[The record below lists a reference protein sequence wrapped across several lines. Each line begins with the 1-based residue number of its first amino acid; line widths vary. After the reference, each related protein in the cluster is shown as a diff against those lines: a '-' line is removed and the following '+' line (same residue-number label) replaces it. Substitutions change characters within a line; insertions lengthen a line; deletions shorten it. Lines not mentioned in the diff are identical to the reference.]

1 MSHYGSVA
9 AQNAKQEY
17 CCEEQEDVLDTSRFV
32 MGNDNGSESDSEE
45 SYEDYDWTD
54 PANCVTP
61 PAAPECTTPPA
72 IKPKAKV
79 KAKPKPK
86 ANSKIQPHFNF
97 NDPLRYFLETDQI
110 SQDEYDKWKIVKPSS
125 PISRTHRALDF
136 DYFVPDS
143 NMDDEVASASA
154 SASASTDEIVYG
166 YGYETQFPCRRVQPS
181 DGFVYDPW
189 FPNPDPTP
197 NKEYTEF
204 ATSMRYMMSRFVIF
218 ESDENND
225 TDSNASI
232 LTLNHGIQLKLIW
245 ERFAERKGHC
255 TLQEFWQTNALV
267 IYEALQELNEMQAKC
282 LNIKTNILN
291 QDAHAPALTDTP
303 GEFHTTPLEIL
314 ENTYETIGRM
324 SRCIAEDFNQE
335 SVVNYVEEFIRA
347 LYVELQFM
355 EIVLATI
362 QMQVNEKRMF
372 ERV

>member
-17 CCEEQEDVLDTSRFV
+17 CCEEQEDVLDTSHFV
-32 MGNDNGSESDSEE
+32 MENDNGSESDSEE

-72 IKPKAKV
+72 IKPKAKA
-79 KAKPKPK
+79 KAK
-86 ANSKIQPHFNF
+86 ANSKIQPHFKF
-97 NDPLRYFLETDQI
+97 NDPLRYFLETGQI

-143 NMDDEVASASA
+143 DMDDAVA

-197 NKEYTEF
+197 NKEYNEF

-232 LTLNHGIQLKLIW
+232 PTLNHGIHLKLIW

-267 IYEALQELNEMQAKC
+267 IYEALQELNEMQAMC

-291 QDAHAPALTDTP
+291 QDTHAHALTDTP
-303 GEFHTTPLEIL
+303 GEFHTTPLEML

-362 QMQVNEKRMF
+362 QMRVNEKRMF

>member
-45 SYEDYDWTD
+45 RYEDYDWTD

-72 IKPKAKV
+72 IKPKAK
-79 KAKPKPK
+79 AK
-86 ANSKIQPHFNF
+86 ANSKIQPHFKF

-154 SASASTDEIVYG
+154 SASTDEIVYG

-197 NKEYTEF
+197 NKEYNEF

-225 TDSNASI
+225 TDSNVSI
-232 LTLNHGIQLKLIW
+232 PTLNHGIHLKLIW

-267 IYEALQELNEMQAKC
+267 IYEALQELNEMQAMC

-291 QDAHAPALTDTP
+291 QDTP
-303 GEFHTTPLEIL
+303 GEFHTTPLEML

-335 SVVNYVEEFIRA
+335 SVVNYVEEFIHA